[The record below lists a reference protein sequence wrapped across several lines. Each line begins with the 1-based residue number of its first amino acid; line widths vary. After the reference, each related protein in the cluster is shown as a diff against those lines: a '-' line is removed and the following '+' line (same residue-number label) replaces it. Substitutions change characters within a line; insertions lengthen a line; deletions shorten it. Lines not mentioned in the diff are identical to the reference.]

1 MRLTSSNMHHRQT
14 GFPLFLAE
22 AGGAGVIGG
31 GDMELDKHIGHLDP
45 SLLMTPIS
53 EHHRH
58 HDDLEVGGGGVGGV
72 GVGSKRGYPS
82 AGPSHV
88 MPEEGALLVS
98 L

>member
-1 MRLTSSNMHHRQT
+1 M
-14 GFPLFLAE
+14 A
-22 AGGAGVIGG
+22 
-31 GDMELDKHIGHLDP
+31 LDEHGHLDP

-58 HDDLEVGGGGVGGV
+58 HAGHDDDLKVVGAGV
-72 GVGSKRGYPS
+72 GVGSKRSYPG

-98 L
+98 IIQ